1 MSKPTYDSLA
11 IMQESKPKKHK
22 AKTNK
27 ICKRNLHKTKKIV
40 TTTKCAMQYQI
51 TFGDFR
57 SYKLK

>member
-27 ICKRNLHKTKKIV
+27 IYKGNMHKT
-40 TTTKCAMQYQI
+40 TK
-51 TFGDFR
+51 
-57 SYKLK
+57 L